1 MEYEYMFLGSL
12 TLIYLAAL
20 LYWVFFKDLIN
31 GLNFSSNLHVKKFYT
46 RVSSYGDLSLMGSG
60 KNSIFRSVNGFIVIA
75 STFSLLIVLGGA
87 YWFFAPDLENSVRNQ
102 GFGISEP
109 NDTSNTEC
117 NVFDGKWVKDES
129 YPLYNASDCPFLERG
144 FDCVGNGRND
154 NEYMKWR
161 WKPNKCD
168 LPRFDVEAILKY
180 LRGKRVVFVGDSLT
194 RTQWESFV
202 CMLMS
207 GVDDKRF
214 VYEVNQNEIS
224 KQIRFLNVRFDSYNF
239 TVEFYRSV
247 FLVLPTSAPNK
258 APKRVKLALKLD
270 KMDNVNGEW
279 VDADVLIFNTGHWWT
294 KTKLFET
301 GTYFQVGGSLKLGMP
316 VTKALTKALETWAS
330 WVESRINPN
339 KTHVFFRTFEA
350 THWSGRN
357 RNTCKVSR
365 RPMSTTQ
372 GREKNSIS
380 DAILKAVKKMSV
392 PVTALHV
399 TPMGAYRSDAHVGT
413 WSDNPSVPDCSH
425 WCLPG
430 LPDMWNEI
438 VFTYLLHKDQI
449 SQKKTAN

>member
-1 MEYEYMFLGSL
+1 MEYEYIFLGSL
-12 TLIYLAAL
+12 TLIYLLAL
-20 LYWVFFKDLIN
+20 MYWVFLKDIIFS
-31 GLNFSSNLHVKKFYT
+31 LNFLHLKKLYT
-46 RVSSYGDLSLMGSG
+46 RVSSYGDLTTMGRAQ
-60 KNSIFRSVNGFIVIA
+60 NPVFRSLNTAIVIVSI
-75 STFSLLIVLGGA
+75 STLIVVLVGAVFLLVMPAFGGRDVGKA
-87 YWFFAPDLENSVRNQ
+87 
-102 GFGISEP
+102 GFSIAESSIIG
-109 NDTSNTEC
+109 NDEC
-117 NVFDGKWVKDES
+117 NVFDGKWVRDEG
-129 YPLYNASDCPFLERG
+129 YNFYNATQCSFLERG
-144 FDCVGNGRND
+144 FDCVANGRKD
-154 NEYMKWR
+154 REYLKWS
-161 WKPNKCD
+161 WKPNGCE
-168 LPRFDVEAILKY
+168 LPRFNVGGALRY
-180 LRGKRVVFVGDSLT
+180 LRDKRVVFVGDSLT

-207 GVDDKRF
+207 GVEDRRF
-214 VYEVNQNEIS
+214 VYEVNQNKIS

-247 FLVLPTSAPNK
+247 FLVLPSSAPSK
-258 APKRVKLALKLD
+258 APKRVKLALRLD
-270 KMDNVNGEW
+270 KMDSVSDEW

-316 VTKALTKALETWAS
+316 VTKALTKALETWSS
-330 WVESRINPN
+330 WVDSKINPN

-357 RNTCKVSR
+357 HNTCKVTR

-372 GREKNSIS
+372 GREKNSIT
-380 DAILKAVKKMSV
+380 DAILKVVKKVSV

-430 LPDMWNEI
+430 VPDMWNEI
-438 VFTYLLHKDQI
+438 VFAYLLHKDQI
-449 SQKKTAN
+449 SHKNTAN